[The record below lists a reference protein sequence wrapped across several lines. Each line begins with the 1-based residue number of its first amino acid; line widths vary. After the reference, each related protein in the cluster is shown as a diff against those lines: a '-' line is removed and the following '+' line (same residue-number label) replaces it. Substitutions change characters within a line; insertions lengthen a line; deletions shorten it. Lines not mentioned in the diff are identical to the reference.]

1 MPRPRPEALA
11 LAEAYTLALR
21 LPAAQGPSGHHKGR
35 GTGASVEFQDHRSY
49 LAGDDVRH
57 LDWRAYARTD
67 QLLLKRYREEVRPT
81 LDLVLDLSAS
91 MAADP
96 DKAQRAVDLAALFAR
111 AGAAEGLTVRIFA
124 MGDKQERIEL
134 DRLLGQGLDYTGV
147 RPLDEA
153 LVGFRSGSGVVLL
166 LSDFLFPHAP
176 DKLVRS
182 VRAGRLGLVQV
193 LSGFDLDPG
202 RGGAVRFEDSET
214 SELVDLSLDEATL
227 ERYHGRLER
236 LCDGLQ
242 VEARRRGGIYARV
255 RSDLPLQG
263 SARTLLEA
271 GLLGL

>member
-11 LAEAYTLALR
+11 LGEVYTLALR
-21 LPAAQGPSGHHKGR
+21 LPAARGPSGQHKGS
-35 GTGASVEFQDHRSY
+35 GTGSSVEFQDHRGY
-49 LAGDDVRH
+49 QPGDDVRH

-96 DKAQRAVDLAALFAR
+96 DKAQRAVDLAALLSR
-111 AGAAEGLTVRIFA
+111 AGATEGLMVRIWA
-124 MGDKQERIEL
+124 MGDRQERLEP
-134 DRLLGQGLDYTGV
+134 DRLLGEGLTYEGV

-153 LVGFRSGSGVVLL
+153 LVGFRSAGGIVLL
-166 LSDFLFPHAP
+166 VSDFLFPHAA
-176 DKLVRS
+176 DKLIRS
-182 VRAGRLGLVQV
+182 IRAGSLGVVQL

-202 RGGAVRFEDSET
+202 SGGAVRFEDSET
-214 SELVDLSLDEATL
+214 AEQVDLSLDAATL
-227 ERYHGRLER
+227 ERYHQRLER

-242 VEARRRGGIYARV
+242 VEARRRGGVYV
-255 RSDLPLQG
+255 RLRTDRPLQD
-263 SARTLLEA
+263 SARAMLEA